1 MSTHAAVEPEPS
13 LSQFLQQQDLDKV
26 KHFSL
31 SDRRYN
37 LRFGNSRLAAIMH
50 VGLAMSEEHMYTP
63 FLEIFVYHA
72 DDEVTVHLVPHKKLP
87 ESLCYRT
94 KIRSAVTSNVVNTVL
109 GLLRSLPSKGR
120 YRTCLEELVHLQPE
134 PTEAAVEPDSGIS
147 GVFAHLHRQLPRADK
162 AFRVRTGVEEYPV
175 AYLYTI
181 PAKDGRVR
189 VHLQRPRGDLGY
201 LYTADLTEDSKCVR
215 LERTAWD
222 VVIAVFASARSASDL
237 AHKLAVAAATNHI
250 RKRVQAAAEPQH
262 KLSAFDFASGLH
274 QQMRDGAPVRIG
286 KRLFLMFSSRREDR
300 DFVQLHFQIPGDPGE
315 VRVNVHDNDV
325 AQATVYVPP
334 RIGRLCN
341 NSRAPDLEHGPAP
354 VMLKKFLT
362 GLKINCN
369 TDQFSGYD
377 NVYELLEKLPGLSV
391 SVEAAAEPAQD
402 PREILCDKLKAKYD
416 LELDPEKITY
426 LGRDG
431 LDYNGDVDW
440 ESKNL
445 TKIPVRFRSVTGYF
459 NCSYNHLTTLAG
471 APGHVGV
478 DFSCSQNR
486 LTTLEHAPGR
496 VGGGFICSDNHL
508 TSLEHAPGHV
518 GGYFYCD
525 SNHLTTLEH
534 APGHV
539 GGYFYC
545 FNNHL
550 PPGTK
555 KPVGVKGRFYLGV
568 QTPAPVHGAVEPESV
583 GNHVA
588 TPDEVAEILFA
599 YQRIRPN
606 RDIRFHSTIRLVY
619 DHVTVAIDLG
629 APADP
634 QLREL
639 GADAVVVALWCG
651 PLLLW
656 AREVD
661 DAEQVRQVGLAVA
674 AVEAALSKKADPA
687 QKARVLLEIRRRWA
701 PKAGPVTQKYI
712 SDLHK
717 HLQDMEATAA
727 AEPEPK
733 PVRMHLFDD
742 LVALVPG
749 TKRLE
754 IDGAAVAFGQEKSLV
769 PYADSRMFIHVTT
782 PSGTTKFRVYDFPMP
797 RANTIQPEID
807 VVLQELESMRKLWLR
822 VRKAQNT
829 RQLLAGIVKY
839 AVLAHKAPF
848 PGGHEV
854 EI

>member
-1 MSTHAAVEPEPS
+1 M
-13 LSQFLQQQDLDKV
+13 Q
-26 KHFSL
+26 
-31 SDRRYN
+31 
-37 LRFGNSRLAAIMH
+37 I
-50 VGLAMSEEHMYTP
+50 
-63 FLEIFVYHA
+63 
-72 DDEVTVHLVPHKKLP
+72 
-87 ESLCYRT
+87 
-94 KIRSAVTSNVVNTVL
+94 
-109 GLLRSLPSKGR
+109 
-120 YRTCLEELVHLQPE
+120 
-134 PTEAAVEPDSGIS
+134 
-147 GVFAHLHRQLPRADK
+147 VF
-162 AFRVRTGVEEYPV
+162 E
-175 AYLYTI
+175 
-181 PAKDGRVR
+181 
-189 VHLQRPRGDLGY
+189 
-201 LYTADLTEDSKCVR
+201 
-215 LERTAWD
+215 
-222 VVIAVFASARSASDL
+222 
-237 AHKLAVAAATNHI
+237 
-250 RKRVQAAAEPQH
+250 RVQAAAEPQH

-341 NSRAPDLEHGPAP
+341 NARAPDLEHGPAP

-369 TDQFSGYD
+369 TDQFGDYD
-377 NVYELLEKLPGLSV
+377 NVYELLEKLPGLSM

-402 PREILCDKLKAKYD
+402 PRETFCDKLKAKYN
-416 LELDPEKITY
+416 LELEPSKITY

-431 LDYNGDVDW
+431 IDYDGDVLW
-440 ESKNL
+440 INKNL
-445 TKIPVRFRSVTGYF
+445 TRIPVRFRKVTGGFY
-459 NCSYNHLTTLAG
+459 CSHNRLTTLAG

-478 DFSCSQNR
+478 DFSCSHNR
-486 LTTLEHAPGR
+486 LTTLAG
-496 VGGGFICSDNHL
+496 
-508 TSLEHAPGHV
+508 APGHV
-518 GGYFYCD
+518 DGYFVCSD
-525 SNHLTTLEH
+525 
-534 APGHV
+534 
-539 GGYFYC
+539 
-545 FNNHL
+545 NHL

-555 KPVGVKGRFYLGV
+555 KPVGVRGRFYFST
-568 QTPAPVHGAVEPESV
+568 QTPAPVHGAVEPEPI

-674 AVEAALSKKADPA
+674 AAEAALSRKADPA

-733 PVRMHLFDD
+733 PVRMHLFED